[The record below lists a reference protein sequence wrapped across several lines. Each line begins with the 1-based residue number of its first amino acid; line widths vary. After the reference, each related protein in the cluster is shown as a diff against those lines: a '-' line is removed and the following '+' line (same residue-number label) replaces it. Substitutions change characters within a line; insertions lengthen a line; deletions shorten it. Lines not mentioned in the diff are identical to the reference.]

1 MKKDMRDLTVI
12 CAFTENGENL
22 RELLL
27 QSLRSFIERNV
38 LSNAVF

>member
-12 CAFTENGENL
+12 CSFAENGENL
-22 RELLL
+22 RKLLL
-27 QSLRSFIERNV
+27 QSLRSFIERNI

>member
-12 CAFTENGENL
+12 CSFTKNGENL